1 MNLAQLMDVIWNAL
15 RGRLNGGWD
24 YVVVY
29 TTLGAIL
36 WAFLLFKVFLQEG
49 IQVASGNRTELHRI
63 LIKYLFIA
71 AMFAIWPMASD
82 QIFNAVKILATNFY
96 PSLQSLTTSFMDQ
109 TVSMDQAMNA
119 SNNSQGL
126 VSTIL
131 GTLYNVTLGSLLFG
145 IGAIVLF
152 ICYGII
158 LVCMGGSLCILAMNL
173 VLGPVFFAMAFDREF
188 RPNALRWFMAVLSYF
203 MLIPLYGAA
212 LSIGVAILAVA
223 AANPFGSATSG
234 QVAAQLL
241 GPVLSLGI
249 VLSTNKII
257 NALVGGAAGA
267 GLGQITLGIA
277 GTALTLIPGGSMIR
291 ATGAAGGAAAKAA
304 SSATKSVT
312 SRLSSTATAAVKS
325 FRK

>member
-1 MNLAQLMDVIWNAL
+1 MNLSQLMDVIWNAL

-29 TTLGAIL
+29 TTLGAVL
-36 WAFLLFKVFLQEG
+36 WAFLLFKAFLQEG
-49 IQVASGNRTELHRI
+49 IQIASGNHTELHRI
-63 LIKYLFIA
+63 LIKYLFVA
-71 AMFAIWPMASD
+71 GMFAAWPIASD
-82 QIFNAVKILATNFY
+82 QIFNAVKILATNFF
-96 PSLQSLTTSFMDQ
+96 PSLQSLTTAFMDQ
-109 TVSMDQAMNA
+109 TSIMDQAMN
-119 SNNSQGL
+119 SNNNSQGL

-158 LVCMGGSLCILAMNL
+158 LVCIGGSLCVLAMNL

-188 RPNALRWFMAVLSYF
+188 RPHALRWFMAVLSYF

-212 LSIGVAILAVA
+212 LNIGVAILAVA
-223 AANPFGSATSG
+223 AANPFGTATSG

-277 GTALTLIPGGSMIR
+277 GTAATIIPGGAMLR
-291 ATGAAGGAAAKAA
+291 ATGTAGGSAIKAA
-304 SSATKSVT
+304 SSATKTVT
-312 SRLSSTATAAVKS
+312 TKLSSTAKAAITNI
-325 FRK
+325 RK

>member
-1 MNLAQLMDVIWNAL
+1 MNLDQLMDVIWNAL
-15 RGRLNGGWD
+15 RGRIAGGWD

-49 IQVASGNRTELHRI
+49 IHVASGDRTELHRI
-63 LIKYLFIA
+63 LIKYVFVA
-71 AMFAIWPMASD
+71 AMFAVWPMASD
-82 QIFNAVKILATNFY
+82 KIFGAVKILATNFY
-96 PSLQSLTTSFMDQ
+96 PSLSSLTNSFMDRT
-109 TVSMDQAMNA
+109 TVMDQAMNA
-119 SNNSQGL
+119 SSNSQGL

-131 GTLYNVTLGSLLFG
+131 GTLFNVTLGSLMFG

-152 ICYGII
+152 ICYGVI
-158 LVCMGGSLCILAMNL
+158 LVCMGGSLCVLAMNL

-188 RPNALRWFMAVLSYF
+188 RPHALRWFMAVLSYF

-212 LSIGVAILAVA
+212 LTIGVTILAVA

-241 GPVLSLGI
+241 GPILTLGI

-267 GLGQITLGIA
+267 GLGQVALGVA
-277 GTALTLIPGGSMIR
+277 GTTLALVPGGSMIR
-291 ATGAAGGAAAKAA
+291 ATGAAGAAAVKATT
-304 SSATKSVT
+304 SATKSVT
-312 SRLSSTATAAVKS
+312 SKLSTTARAAIS
-325 FRK
+325 NIRK